1 MQAQKSSA
9 LQSTGSSNANLLHTQ
24 CSGRTSE
31 GGVNRRRE
39 GKRMGARSHAAIA
52 AGTPIYLPP
61 RWERWK
67 CTSDAGPARRRGTLR
82 TRSSKNWICL
92 RRVPAPAQRVIASA
106 RSASPASRRG
116 GREGEGIAY
125 SLPCQRPKALLYLS
139 SPCLRWPSAVGRALG
154 GQQEK
159 HPAAA
164 SSTARRR
171 GALSSPA
178 HIRRASW
185 ERALPACA
193 TPLVRCAVLGVLCA
207 VRAVRVGASPA
218 VLCYT
223 TGYALDADA
232 RG

>member
-92 RRVPAPAQRVIASA
+92 RRVPAPAQRVIALA
-106 RSASPASRRG
+106 RSASPPADVEDERAR
-116 GREGEGIAY
+116 A
-125 SLPCQRPKALLYLS
+125 LPARCPAKKAKALLGSVSLVAM
-139 SPCLRWPSAVGRALG
+139 PALAVGHRQG
-154 GQQEK
+154 VWRTTGRRKQ
-159 HPAAA
+159 PAAA

-171 GALSSPA
+171 GALFLPSA
-178 HIRRASW
+178 HQACFMGA
-185 ERALPACA
+185 ALPACA
-193 TPLVRCAVLGVLCA
+193 TPWCAVLCLVCCALC
-207 VRAVRVGASPA
+207 GP
-218 VLCYT
+218 
-223 TGYALDADA
+223 
-232 RG
+232 